1 MYKICRTK
9 YLGHGLDLLLEV
21 LSGHAELL
29 HDDVAGSGEAI
40 PVNTDNLASVLVPK
54 SSDAS
59 LHSNALSAGR
69 GKDGLLVLVGL
80 TLIGLHAGHGND
92 AGTGHVLGGLE
103 SVLDLGTSGNDNN
116 IKVALLLLGNVS
128 TLEGTLTTLGGGE
141 GVVLLEVLTGEDK
154 DGGTFLASDGRDVSG
169 NGLLGISGTVNV
181 NIGEGAEAGDGLNRL
196 MGGSILTYTDGVMG
210 EDVRDAAELGEAGN
224 TDGGAEVVGEDKEG
238 GAGGPEES
246 VVGEAVEDGAHG
258 VLADTEV
265 EVLSGVGLVE
275 AGAVVAAV
283 VDVVA
288 ARAVEIGRS
297 RDVLGNELG
306 DLLNDLV
313 AGDTGGLGVLLVHV
327 GDLLDHVLGRHDVVG
342 DGILEL
348 LGKVGVGLGPGL
360 VGGLPLVVARLVLL
374 LDALEEV
381 AGALGDVPLLALG
394 KADVDLGL
402 VNVGDAGLTV
412 SGVGALGLLHTLTDD
427 GVALD
432 ELGLAI
438 VGGLGGG
445 DGGLNGIEVM
455 AIDVIGLPSVSI
467 VTLDDVLGL
476 SVLGH
481 LVEGDLVGVV
491 EDDEV
496 VELLVGGEGG
506 GLGGDTLL
514 EAAITGEGV
523 DVVVEDLVVV
533 GVVDSLSHLLGGG
546 DTDGVGDA
554 LSEGTGGGLNAGGVV
569 LGVGELGVAG
579 SHGVVLTEVLE
590 LIDGEVEA
598 GKVEPGVKEHGS
610 VAGGKD
616 EAITVDP
623 GGVRGV
629 VGHLGAV
636 EGGTDLGGTEGKAHV
651 AGVGGGDGVHGQTTG
666 LVGGGGEGGLG
677 VNIDGSAHLDGG
689 GGGLHGHDAGRGV
702 GHGGEAV
709 NTGEGRGGNSEHGEL
724 HGYKLLVCTTKR
736 LAPGS

>member
-1 MYKICRTK
+1 MYKIAEPK
-9 YLGHGLDLLLEV
+9 HLGHGLDFLLEV
-21 LSGHAELL
+21 RSGHTESL
-29 HDDVAGSGEAI
+29 HDEVTGSGEAI
-40 PVNTDNLASVLVPK
+40 PVNTDHLASVLVPK

-59 LHSNALSAGR
+59 LHSDALSAGR
-69 GKDGLLVLVGL
+69 GKDGLLVLIGL
-80 TLIGLHAGHGND
+80 TLVGLHAGHGNNT
-92 AGTGHVLGGLE
+92 GTGHVLGGLE
-103 SVLDLGTSGNDNN
+103 SVLDLGTSGNDNH
-116 IKVALLLLGNVS
+116 IKVARLLLGNVS
-128 TLEGTLTTLGGGE
+128 ALEGTLTTLSGGD
-141 GVVLLEVLTGEDK
+141 GVVLLKVLTREDK
-154 DGGTFLASDGRDVSG
+154 DGGTILASDGGDVSA
-169 NGLLGISGTVNV
+169 NGLLGIGGTVNI
-181 NIGEGAEAGDGLNRL
+181 NIGESAEAGDGLNRL
-196 MGGSILTYTDGVMG
+196 VGGSILTYADGVMG
-210 EDVRDAAELGEAGN
+210 EDVRDTAELGEAGD

-238 GAGGPEES
+238 GSGGLEEA
-246 VVGEAVEDGAHG
+246 VVGDTVEDGAHG

-288 ARAVEIGRS
+288 ARAVEIGGS
-297 RDVLGNELG
+297 RAVLGNELG
-306 DLLNDLV
+306 DLLDHLV
-313 AGDTGGLGVLLVHV
+313 AGDTGGLGRVDVHL
-327 GDLLDHVLGRHDVVG
+327 GDLLDHGIGGHDIVG

-348 LGKVGVGLGPGL
+348 LGEVGVGRGPGL
-360 VGGLPLVVARLVLL
+360 VGGLPLVVRGLVLV

-402 VNVGDAGLTV
+402 VNVGDAGLAV
-412 SGVGALGLLHTLTDD
+412 SGVGALGLLHALTDD

-445 DGGLNGIEVM
+445 DGSLNGIEVV
-455 AIDVIGLPSVSI
+455 AIDVIGLPSVSLI
-467 VTLDDVLGL
+467 TLEDVLGL

-491 EDDEV
+491 KDDEV

-514 EAAITGEGV
+514 EAAITGEGE
-523 DVVVEDLVVV
+523 DVVTEDLVVV
-533 GVVDSLSHLLGGG
+533 GVVDGLGHLLGDGK
-546 DTDGVGDA
+546 TDGVGDA
-554 LSEGTGGGLNAGGVV
+554 LSEGTGGALNAGGGV

-579 SHGVVLTEVLE
+579 GHGVVLTEVLE

-623 GGVRGV
+623 GGVLGV
-629 VGHLGAV
+629 VGHLFLRSREKVDKYCEKYGAWQMAI
-636 EGGTDLGGTEGKAHV
+636 T
-651 AGVGGGDGVHGQTTG
+651 
-666 LVGGGGEGGLG
+666 
-677 VNIDGSAHLDGG
+677 LDCNCNANW
-689 GGGLHGHDAGRGV
+689 DAS
-702 GHGGEAV
+702 
-709 NTGEGRGGNSEHGEL
+709 N
-724 HGYKLLVCTTKR
+724 
-736 LAPGS
+736 